1 MSQMSPT
8 RLLGPT
14 FADQG
19 LQHDEDPVERYLG
32 ILMALKERRQF
43 RYNIVLIFSSSNDK
57 MDRLNGVML
66 SPSNKAWPE
75 S

>member
-19 LQHDEDPVERYLG
+19 LQHDEDQVERYLG
-32 ILMALKERRQF
+32 VFGATNEYR
-43 RYNIVLIFSSSNDK
+43 
-57 MDRLNGVML
+57 
-66 SPSNKAWPE
+66 
-75 S
+75 